1 MNMSEIKSIEARVP
15 IGMQLELNQ
24 LERDRLVLRARRDR
38 SLYIAASFRKFFG
51 MFKSFAAQ
59 ARGDAGYE
67 ADTRLPHGA
76 PQS

>member
-1 MNMSEIKSIEARVP
+1 MNMSEIESIETRVP
-15 IGMQLELNQ
+15 IGMRLELNQ
-24 LERDRLVLRARRDR
+24 LERDSLVLQAKRER
-38 SLYIAASFRKFFG
+38 SLYIAASFRKLFG

-59 ARGDAGYE
+59 ARGDAGYK